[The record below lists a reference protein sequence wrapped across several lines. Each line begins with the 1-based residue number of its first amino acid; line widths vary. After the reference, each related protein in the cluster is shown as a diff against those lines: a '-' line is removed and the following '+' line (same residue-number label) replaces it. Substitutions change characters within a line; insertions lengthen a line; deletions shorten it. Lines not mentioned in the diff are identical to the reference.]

1 MYIAVIIAVIIIKT
15 YMISPIIVNGDS
27 MYSTLYDGDIMILN
41 KMAYSKRDINRF
53 DIVVIKYNGRHII
66 KRVIGLP
73 GDTVKCEDNTL
84 YINGV
89 KYEEDYLDPNTNT
102 SDFEIEEIKDGYY
115 FVLGDNREVSM
126 DSREIGLIKASAIE
140 GQAKVTL
147 FPFNRIGLKE

>member
-1 MYIAVIIAVIIIKT
+1 M
-15 YMISPIIVNGDS
+15 
-27 MYSTLYDGDIMILN
+27 
-41 KMAYSKRDINRF
+41 
-53 DIVVIKYNGRHII
+53 
-66 KRVIGLP
+66 
-73 GDTVKCEDNTL
+73 
-84 YINGV
+84 
-89 KYEEDYLDPNTNT
+89 DPNTNT